1 VQDVFSEVVAELKE
15 RLPSE
20 EYNRWIKPLQGRVFM
35 GGLLCIQVP
44 NIFFKT
50 WIEDHYL
57 IHIRHLCREIA
68 GREMEVTLSSEP
80 PAQPQ
85 DQRAP
90 LPEAAAAE
98 PGQSAHGRIQPNLN
112 LKYTFSNFVVGSSN
126 QLAYAASQAVANMN
140 VSYNPLFIYGG
151 SGLGKTHLLHAIG
164 NTLLSQNPALE
175 VVYLSSETF
184 TNELIEALRTES
196 MNQFRQ
202 RYRSISAL
210 LIDDIHF
217 IGGKERT
224 QEEFF
229 YTFNSLYE
237 TDKQIVLTSDKAPK
251 QIPDLEERLRSRFE
265 GGLFADI
272 SPPDQETKVAILVKK
287 AEEANF
293 ELSTEVAFFL
303 ASHHESNIRI
313 LEGYLARLEAYAE
326 LVGQP
331 ITIPMVQQLLGQFFE
346 TESRQINLD
355 QILRLT
361 AGFFNVKVSE
371 LKSGKKHQSVASPRQ
386 VAMFLARKLTS
397 LSTIEIGRRIGGR
410 DHSTVIH
417 ADNKVKARM
426 KKDKDFA
433 RILHELEQSIQSSAA
448 TP

>member
-15 RLPSE
+15 RLPAE
-20 EYNRWIKPLQGRVFM
+20 EYNRWIKPLVGRVSP
-35 GGLLCIQVP
+35 GRLLCIQVP
-44 NIFFKT
+44 NIFFKI

-68 GREMEVTLSSEP
+68 GREMAVTLSSEP
-80 PAQPQ
+80 PAPAQEP
-85 DQRAP
+85 RA
-90 LPEAAAAE
+90 LAPEAVAAL
-98 PGQSAHGRIQPNLN
+98 PGRSVSGRIQPNLN
-112 LKYTFSNFVVGSSN
+112 IKYTFGNFIVGNSN

-164 NTLLSQNPALE
+164 NTLLSQDPTLE

-184 TNELIEALRTES
+184 TNELIEALRSET
-196 MNQFRQ
+196 MNLFRQ

-229 YTFNSLYE
+229 YTFNALYE
-237 TDKQIVLTSDKAPK
+237 TDKQIVLTSDKVPK

-287 AEEANF
+287 AEESNI
-293 ELSTEVAFFL
+293 EISTEVAFFL
-303 ASHHESNIRI
+303 SSHHESNIRI
-313 LEGYLARLEAYAE
+313 LEGYLSRLGAYAE

-331 ITIPMVQQLLGQFFE
+331 ITIPMAQQILGQFFE
-346 TESRQINLD
+346 TESRQVTLD

-417 ADNKVKARM
+417 ADNKVKARV
-426 KKDKDFA
+426 KSDKEFA
-433 RILHELEQSIQSSAA
+433 RVLYELEQSIQSSA
-448 TP
+448 PGP

>member
-1 VQDVFSEVVAELKE
+1 MQDVFSEVVTELKK
-15 RLPSE
+15 RLPAE
-20 EYNRWIKPLQGRVFM
+20 EYNRWIKPLQGRLFP
-35 GGLLCIQVP
+35 GGLLWIQVP
-44 NIFFKT
+44 NIFYKT

-57 IHIRHLCREIA
+57 ASIRNLCWEIG
-68 GREMEVTLSSEP
+68 GREMEVRLSAEP
-80 PAQPQ
+80 LARVQE
-85 DQRAP
+85 QRAP
-90 LPEAAAAE
+90 QPEVVAAT
-98 PGQSAHGRIQPNLN
+98 PGRPTPGRIQSNLN
-112 LKYTFSNFVVGSSN
+112 PKYTFSNFIVGSSN

-164 NTLLSQNPALE
+164 NTLLSQDPSRE
-175 VVYLSSETF
+175 VVYLSSEAF
-184 TNELIEALRTES
+184 TNELIEALRSES

-210 LIDDIHF
+210 LIDDIQF

-229 YTFNSLYE
+229 YTFNTLYE
-237 TDKQIVLTSDKAPK
+237 ADNQIVLTSDKVPK

-287 AEEANF
+287 AEEAEF
-293 ELSTEVAFFL
+293 DLTTEVAFFL

-313 LEGYLARLEAYAE
+313 LEGYLARLGAYAE

-331 ITIPMVQQLLGQFFE
+331 ITIQMVQQLLGQFFE
-346 TESRQINLD
+346 TENRQINLD

-361 AGFFNVKVSE
+361 AGFFNVKVTE
-371 LKSGKKHQSVASPRQ
+371 LKSSKKHQSVAAPRQ
-386 VAMFLARKLTS
+386 VAMYLARKLTS
-397 LSTIEIGRRIGGR
+397 LSTIEIGRRIGSR

-417 ADNKVKARM
+417 ADNKIKSRI
-426 KKDKDFA
+426 KKDNDFA
-433 RILHELEQSIQSSAA
+433 RLVRELEQSIQSSAPEA
-448 TP
+448 